1 MQPEAE
7 VGIKR
12 ELFLHDGALV
22 SSTTQ
27 DCTPIAEYCKAR
39 HNEGLTGSSEMRL
52 AASIPF
58 VMVEKYLNDNNIT
71 LRDFTVDK
79 SHIRRLLS
87 DPAMDHFRIWKG
99 KL

>member
-1 MQPEAE
+1 MDAE
-7 VGIKR
+7 VGVKR
-12 ELFLHDGALV
+12 DLILQDGNLI

-58 VMVEKYLNDNNIT
+58 VIVEKYLNDNGIT
-71 LRDFTVDK
+71 LHEFSTDK
-79 SHIRRLLS
+79 AHIRRLLQ
-87 DPAMDHFRIWKG
+87 DPALDHFRVWKG